1 MESWQSSMTPFDF
14 PPSYFKLI
22 MKILITGGAGFVGSA
37 LAIQIKTNYPSYE
50 VICLDNL
57 KRKGSELN
65 LPRLA
70 KVGAIFVHGDIRNK
84 EDFDALPI
92 VDFVIEASAEPSV
105 LAGLNGTPDYLI
117 NTNLVGT
124 INCLNYTKK
133 CGASFIFLSTS
144 RIYPIKAI
152 EKLNF
157 VEQETRFGLSDDQ
170 AIPGVSSKGIAEN
183 FPLDGARSLY
193 GATKLASEL
202 MIHEYN
208 EFYGMK
214 TVINRCGVLTGP
226 WQMGKVDQG
235 VMVLWVA
242 KHYWQQQL
250 AYIGY
255 GGTGKQTRDMLHVN
269 DLYRLIDFQL
279 HNFDTVNGEILN
291 VGGGVEVSASLQEL
305 TQICQEVTGKTI
317 PITPVAE
324 NRAADIRLYVTD
336 NTKVTALTGWKPSI
350 SMKQIV
356 SEITEWIGENE
367 EQLAYVL
374 K

>member
-1 MESWQSSMTPFDF
+1 
-14 PPSYFKLI
+14 

-37 LAIQIKTNYPSYE
+37 LAINIKTHYPSYE
-50 VICLDNL
+50 VTCLDNL

-70 KVGAIFVHGDIRNK
+70 KVGAVFVHGDIRNK

-133 CGASFIFLSTS
+133 CGANFIFLSTS

-152 EKLNF
+152 EKLNY
-157 VEQETRFGLSDDQ
+157 EEKETRFVLSDNQ
-170 AIPGVSSKGIAEN
+170 SVTGVSSKGIAEN

-235 VMVLWVA
+235 VMVLWAA
-242 KHYWQQQL
+242 KHFWNQQL

-255 GGTGKQTRDMLHVN
+255 GGTGKQTRDMLHVQ
-269 DLYRLIDFQL
+269 DLYKLIDFQL
-279 HNFDTVNGEILN
+279 HNIDIVNGEILN
-291 VGGGVEVSASLQEL
+291 VGGGNEVSASLQEL
-305 TQICQEVTGKTI
+305 TKICQEVTGNTI
-317 PITPVAE
+317 PINPIPE

-336 NTKVTALTGWKPSI
+336 NSKVTNLTGWKPEI

-356 SEITEWIGENE
+356 TEITQWLKENE
-367 EQLAYVL
+367 EALAYVL

>member
-1 MESWQSSMTPFDF
+1 
-14 PPSYFKLI
+14 

-37 LAIQIKTNYPSYE
+37 LAIALKTNYPSYE

-57 KRKGSELN
+57 RRKGSELN

-70 KVGAIFVHGDIRNK
+70 QAGVTFVHGDIRNK

-92 VDFVIEASAEPSV
+92 VDALIEASAEPSV
-105 LAGLNGTPDYLI
+105 LAGLDGTPDYLI

-124 INCLNYTKK
+124 INCLNFAKK
-133 CGASFIFLSTS
+133 SNANFIFLSTS
-144 RIYPIKAI
+144 RIYPIKTI

-157 VEQETRFGLSDDQ
+157 VESDTRFALADEQ
-170 AIPGVSSKGIAEN
+170 PVRGVSSKGIAED

-208 EFYGMK
+208 EFYGLK

-242 KHYWQQQL
+242 KHYFEQQL

-255 GGTGKQTRDMLHVN
+255 GGSGKQTRDMLHVL

-279 HNFDTVNGEILN
+279 HNMDKVNGEILN

-317 PITPVAE
+317 PINKVTE

-336 NTKVTALTGWKPSI
+336 NSKVTALTGWTPSI

-356 SEITEWIGENE
+356 TEITAWLTEYES
-367 EQLAYVL
+367 QLAYVL